1 MRRLFILF
9 LVGHVVMDLAILS
22 AGAFRFNA
30 DESVLALRVQ
40 PIQAQG
46 FASLPQAEPLRPA
59 VDLRRSAVKVP
70 ADLRRSLT
78 LPELILLL
86 PRRDPTADR
95 SPQSPSEPA

>member
-30 DESVLALRVQ
+30 DESVVALRVQ
-40 PIQAQG
+40 PIQAQEL
-46 FASLPQAEPLRPA
+46 ASPPQAEPLRLA

-70 ADLRRSLT
+70 TDLQRSLT
-78 LPELILLL
+78 RPELIPLL

-95 SPQSPSEPA
+95 SPQSPTEPA

>member
-40 PIQAQG
+40 PIQAQ
-46 FASLPQAEPLRPA
+46 EP
-59 VDLRRSAVKVP
+59 DLIP
-70 ADLRRSLT
+70 
-78 LPELILLL
+78 LL

-95 SPQSPSEPA
+95 SPQSPTEPA